1 MSLVKIKD
9 SPYMRD
15 LNTNA
20 IVNTNQQEIESFNL
34 KRRKILEEKQEKEE
48 TKNRL
53 AKMEEEMS
61 EIKQLLRE
69 LAQIRSSNGN

>member
-1 MSLVKIKD
+1 
-9 SPYMRD
+9 MRD

>member
-1 MSLVKIKD
+1 
-9 SPYMRD
+9 MRD

-20 IVNTNQQEIESFNL
+20 IINTNRQEIESFNL

-53 AKMEEEMS
+53 AKMEEEMG